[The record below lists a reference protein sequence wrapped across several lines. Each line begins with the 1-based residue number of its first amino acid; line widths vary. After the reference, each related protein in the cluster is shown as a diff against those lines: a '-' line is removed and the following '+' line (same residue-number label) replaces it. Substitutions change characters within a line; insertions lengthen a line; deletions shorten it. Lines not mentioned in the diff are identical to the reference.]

1 MKKIVLFLAAAL
13 FIAAA
18 LPAEAFAASKTSGAF
33 GPLSWKLDKK
43 GTLTI
48 SGEGAMP
55 DTAKGEHSPWYSQ
68 RKQIKKAVVKE
79 GVTSIGD
86 WAFDGCGKLK
96 AAALPEGLERIGA
109 YGFAE
114 CGALTELKIP
124 EGVTEIGDGAFI
136 LSGLGS
142 AEIPGS
148 VKTVGESAFK
158 WCEELR
164 SLTVRE
170 GVEIIGDE
178 AFNGCTLLRYA
189 TIPESVT
196 RIGSLAFNECESL
209 KKVTLPESLTDIG
222 DLAFYGCEALAD
234 EEHYVI
240 VNGILFDFYGDG
252 GSVTIPDGVTKI
264 GYQAF
269 EFWEDLTR
277 VTIPTS
283 VTVIGDMAFHA
294 CSCLREISYAGTAEQ
309 WDAVDI
315 GEDAIPEKVEILFD
329 G

>member
-136 LSGLGS
+136 LSGLES

-148 VKTVGESAFK
+148 VKTVGESA
-158 WCEELR
+158 
-164 SLTVRE
+164 
-170 GVEIIGDE
+170 
-178 AFNGCTLLRYA
+178 
-189 TIPESVT
+189 
-196 RIGSLAFNECESL
+196 
-209 KKVTLPESLTDIG
+209 
-222 DLAFYGCEALAD
+222 
-234 EEHYVI
+234 
-240 VNGILFDFYGDG
+240 
-252 GSVTIPDGVTKI
+252 
-264 GYQAF
+264 
-269 EFWEDLTR
+269 
-277 VTIPTS
+277 
-283 VTVIGDMAFHA
+283 
-294 CSCLREISYAGTAEQ
+294 
-309 WDAVDI
+309 
-315 GEDAIPEKVEILFD
+315 
-329 G
+329 